1 MDSSKRRKVLVCTCE
16 RSMPDYGDSVARG
29 CRGAEVESGNQ
40 LCGAELDRVRAMLA
54 GAEAVTIGCT
64 QQAPLFTEV
73 AEDLGFAGELA
84 FANIRETGGWS
95 DAGADAGPKAA
106 ALMAM
111 AAETSAAPSLVTLSS
126 GGVVADLRPRRDG
139 DRGGPP
145 ARRPARR
152 DRAALPAGGGRAAP
166 GLGFPGDAGDD
177 PQRQGPSRR
186 LRARRRRLR
195 RARAL
200 VARRAP
206 VRRGAR
212 RGGLAR
218 RHRARP
224 LRRRSA
230 LSGARPARRLCPRRP
245 PRPGGGRRG
254 ALEGGRSR
262 RRVRQA
268 ALHRLLPRALRP
280 FALAHHRLHPLPRAL
295 PDRRDH
301 PGRRPRRDR
310 RRGLRRLR
318 QLRRRLPDR
327 RRRLRGAERRG
338 AAAAAPHAPSH
349 LLRAPAART
358 RSCSST
364 TPATASR

>member
-1 MDSSKRRKVLVCTCE
+1 MESSKRRKVLVCTCE

-111 AAETSAAPSLVTLSS
+111 AAEAASAPSVVTLSS
-126 GGVVADLRPRRDG
+126 GGVVLVYGRDETAIEAGRRLADRLDVTVLLSRPAEVMPQRVWDFPVMRGTIRNAKGHLGAFELTVDDFAAPAPSSRGALRFGASRDGAVSRADIVLDLSGGDPLFPAHDLRDG
-139 DRGGPP
+139 YVRADP
-145 ARRPARR
+145 A
-152 DRAALPAGGGRAAP
+152 
-166 GLGFPGDAGDD
+166 
-177 PQRQGPSRR
+177 
-186 LRARRRRLR
+186 
-195 RARAL
+195 
-200 VARRAP
+200 
-206 VRRGAR
+206 
-212 RGGLAR
+212 
-218 RHRARP
+218 
-224 LRRRSA
+224 
-230 LSGARPARRLCPRRP
+230 
-245 PRPGGGRRG
+245 RPGGGRGG

-280 FALAHHRLHPLPRAL
+280 FALAHHRLHALPRAL
-295 PDRRDH
+295 PDRRDR
-301 PGRRPRRDR
+301 PGRRPRRHR
-310 RRGLRRLR
+310 RRDLRRLR

-327 RRRLRGAERRG
+327 GRRLRGPERRG
-338 AAAAAPHAPSH
+338 AAAAGPDAASH
-349 LLRAPAART
+349 LPRRRRRRPGA
-358 RSCSST
+358 CSST
-364 TPATASR
+364 MPATASR